1 MHLSPATNSLL
12 ASIVRQRPVVGRA
25 AWENDVVARLHSLG
39 ACGEPLAAFYVGS
52 LLLSPSDLVARA
64 AGLAIHDLLWGVP
77 SESLA
82 ELDRR
87 ARQRGLPATGLA
99 AGDVERLLRRPG
111 GHRPGVLALASL
123 DRSGH
128 VREAAVRA
136 LRDVV
141 GDPVVGYLLLRA
153 NDWVM
158 PVREAA
164 LTALRAR
171 LVPECAAAFL
181 CHAVLILARADESRG
196 KDAGLAAEVGRLLA
210 RLECREAFVSAVRTA
225 RPTVRRAAQSLV
237 ARATGVSEW
246 AATLGLESDD
256 AGVRLHALLHLV
268 PSLSAAAQL
277 PLLLRALVDPLP
289 GIRTLAVE
297 AWLRAEPDP
306 AERERRLH
314 QFLLDP
320 SGSVRARARWHL
332 GWRGGDLAAA
342 WYRAQLVQSD
352 GRTLAVVLC
361 SLGETGNVGDA
372 TLLEPYLSHLS
383 PRVVRSALRAW
394 ARLDPRQ
401 AAARLTPFL
410 RSPLPGVG
418 RTVRDLLI
426 RLRPAPDVE
435 EIRCVA
441 REDPRPSVRR
451 LAYEVLVEQSPWSVL
466 SDFLEATGDADHELA
481 AWARGQL
488 EGLLKDVNLW
498 RPAVPARTEV
508 ARVRQALQDARSR
521 LPPSTGQALDFIL
534 RTTIPR

>member
-1 MHLSPATNSLL
+1 M
-12 ASIVRQRPVVGRA
+12 
-25 AWENDVVARLHSLG
+25 
-39 ACGEPLAAFYVGS
+39 
-52 LLLSPSDLVARA
+52 
-64 AGLAIHDLLWGVP
+64 
-77 SESLA
+77 
-82 ELDRR
+82 
-87 ARQRGLPATGLA
+87 
-99 AGDVERLLRRPG
+99 
-111 GHRPGVLALASL
+111 
-123 DRSGH
+123 
-128 VREAAVRA
+128 
-136 LRDVV
+136 
-141 GDPVVGYLLLRA
+141 
-153 NDWVM
+153 
-158 PVREAA
+158 
-164 LTALRAR
+164 
-171 LVPECAAAFL
+171 
-181 CHAVLILARADESRG
+181 
-196 KDAGLAAEVGRLLA
+196 
-210 RLECREAFVSAVRTA
+210 SAVRTA

-289 GIRTLAVE
+289 GIRTLAVRV
-297 AWLRAEPDP
+297 WLRAEPDP

-418 RTVRDLLI
+418 RTVRDLSFF
-426 RLRPAPDVE
+426 AF
-435 EIRCVA
+435 A
-441 REDPRPSVRR
+441 PRPTWRR
-451 LAYEVLVEQSPWSVL
+451 SGAS
-466 SDFLEATGDADHELA
+466 
-481 AWARGQL
+481 
-488 EGLLKDVNLW
+488 
-498 RPAVPARTEV
+498 PARTR
-508 ARVRQALQDARSR
+508 ARRRVGSPTRCSWSSRRGAFSGLPRGDGGRRSR
-521 LPPSTGQALDFIL
+521 ARCLGEGSARGIAEGRQSMAACRSREDGGGSRAPGAPGRSESAPTLHGQALDFIL